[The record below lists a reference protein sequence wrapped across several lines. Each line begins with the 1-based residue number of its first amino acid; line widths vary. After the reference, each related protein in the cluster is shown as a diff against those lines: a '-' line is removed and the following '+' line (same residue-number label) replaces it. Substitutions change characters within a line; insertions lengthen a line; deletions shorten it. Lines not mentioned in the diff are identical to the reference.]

1 MRFFKF
7 LLEWPAVGYNK
18 NNSGAILGIVMEE
31 QFMSIK
37 GYIFAS
43 LSGIF
48 LYLSLSTL
56 FPVLRSLILG
66 DDHFTGLE
74 RYRGHQIVRVSLAIC
89 GFLLAMALIVPLVYY
104 KNDLKY
110 SFHAWYAS
118 KLGWIPIK
126 MVIFRRNLQ
135 WFFEPD
141 HTIQLFSLI
150 ILIKKV
156 FWKTIIFRRK

>member
-1 MRFFKF
+1 MPKSQLGSSIINF
-7 LLEWPAVGYNK
+7 
-18 NNSGAILGIVMEE
+18 SGAILGIVMEE

-74 RYRGHQIVRVSLAIC
+74 RYRGHQIIRVFLAIC

-118 KLGWIPIK
+118 KYC
-126 MVIFRRNLQ
+126 
-135 WFFEPD
+135 E
-141 HTIQLFSLI
+141 
-150 ILIKKV
+150 
-156 FWKTIIFRRK
+156 

>member
-1 MRFFKF
+1 
-7 LLEWPAVGYNK
+7 
-18 NNSGAILGIVMEE
+18 
-31 QFMSIK
+31 MSIK

-66 DDHFTGLE
+66 DDRLVIGLE
-74 RYRGHQIVRVSLAIC
+74 RYRGHTQLVRGSLAVC

-118 KLGWIPIK
+118 
-126 MVIFRRNLQ
+126 MVCQ
-135 WFFEPD
+135 
-141 HTIQLFSLI
+141 
-150 ILIKKV
+150 
-156 FWKTIIFRRK
+156 

>member
-1 MRFFKF
+1 
-7 LLEWPAVGYNK
+7 
-18 NNSGAILGIVMEE
+18 MEE

-66 DDHFTGLE
+66 DDHFTGPE
-74 RYRGHQIVRVSLAIC
+74 RYRGHQLVRVSLAIC

-118 KLGWIPIK
+118 KYC
-126 MVIFRRNLQ
+126 N
-135 WFFEPD
+135 
-141 HTIQLFSLI
+141 
-150 ILIKKV
+150 
-156 FWKTIIFRRK
+156 